1 VIDLREPLSTLINLP
16 ASFAGKRKFSDRIT
30 IYDETLR
37 DGEQMPGVA
46 FTPEQ
51 KLALARQL
59 SDLGV
64 GVMMA
69 AFPVSS
75 AADKL
80 AFRRLLKARREGE
93 IRKDIE
99 LICIARANK
108 RDIDIIAEIARES
121 TTPLEELGI
130 LILSTTSDLHLKY
143 KLGKTLLKFSGES
156 EDAWLDLPP
165 QWYRD
170 TNVDFIVRHVAY
182 AKSLGFGSIEFAGE
196 DASRGN
202 RDYLLRWAAA
212 CAEAG
217 GTRLCFSD
225 TCGVLTPESVD
236 YYFAGLPEALPG
248 LQITAHFH
256 NDFGLAAINTVR
268 ALSHGA
274 THASITACGIGER
287 AGNASIHQVVM
298 LLRELY
304 GVVLDDFRYDLL
316 WSLRDTVERATGVP
330 ISVSEPIIGNNVF
343 SHESGIHT
351 AGVRI
356 HPAIYQSIDEK
367 LVGGIHR
374 FVYGKHSGRD
384 GIQHLFDKV
393 DLTATVPDDGPA
405 REKLV
410 EEVLSWVKTTREEM
424 AKTAPAGAFI
434 DQYYARVNGL
444 GLSEHEVAA
453 KVSDLARPCFKDVQ
467 K

>member
-1 VIDLREPLSTLINLP
+1 MIELKEPLDTLIQSP
-16 ASFAGKRKFSDRIT
+16 TVFTSKSGFPHKIT

-46 FTPEQ
+46 FLPDQ
-51 KLALARQL
+51 KVVLARLL
-59 SDLGV
+59 SDIGV
-64 GVMMA
+64 GVLMA
-69 AFPVSS
+69 AFPISS
-75 AADKL
+75 PADQIS
-80 AFRRLLKARREGE
+80 FMHLLKARHRNE

-99 LICIARANK
+99 IICIARANK
-108 RDIDIIAEIARES
+108 HDIDIIAEIARECD
-121 TTPLEELGI
+121 TPLEELGV
-130 LILSTTSDLHLKY
+130 LILSTTSDLHIKY
-143 KLGKTLLKFSGES
+143 KLGKTLLKFKGKPEG
-156 EDAWLDLPP
+156 AWLETPV

-170 TNVDFIVRHVAY
+170 ANIDLIVEHVSY
-182 AKSLGFGSIEFAGE
+182 AKKVGFGSIEFAGE

-202 RDYLLRWAAA
+202 RDYLLRWASS

-236 YYFAGLPEALPG
+236 YYFKGLADTLPG

-298 LLRELY
+298 LLKEMF
-304 GVVLDDFRYDLL
+304 GVTIPNFRYELL
-316 WSLRDTVERATGVP
+316 WQLRDAIERSTGVP

-351 AGVRI
+351 AGIAI

-374 FVYGKHSGRD
+374 FVFGKHSGRD
-384 GIQHLFDKV
+384 GIQHIIEKRFDVIHPEDESIKNRII
-393 DLTATVPDDGPA
+393 DMT
-405 REKLV
+405 
-410 EEVLSWVKTTREEM
+410 LSMVKSKREEM
-424 AKTAPAGAFI
+424 AHQVSVGAFI
-434 DQYYARVNGL
+434 DKYYAHVNNL
-444 GLSEHEVAA
+444 GISENEVFNHIQEIMEQG
-453 KVSDLARPCFKDVQ
+453 KSE
-467 K
+467 